1 MMRGAQHREGLISR
15 QGGGGIVFILLCCFL
30 GGVALFY
37 VYGGVG
43 ISYSGSVLLAGASI
57 FFIIPSYRRYV
68 LVFIFGCVFVGIG
81 QGYGMWYEHMHT
93 VSQSALDGVY
103 EGRVSSSPRLY
114 DSYQF
119 FIIEDESGM
128 SIGVL
133 HSLDSGVSY
142 GDRVVL
148 HDDLEPLSSDTM
160 YLKARGVEYVSFFP
174 SNLSIFEGE
183 GSVLRSLYAFRESI
197 VSSLRRVLPFDEA
210 SFAAGTIIGR
220 DSVSFSDDLVEKL
233 IGSGIIHVV
242 ALSGYNVSIVVFII
256 AILFR
261 LFLSRRWSVG
271 MSLLCVWVFVVL
283 VGAEASVVRAAA
295 MASVVLIGTLFS
307 RPQWHWYVMVCVAV
321 GMVLFRPSLLV
332 YDVGFLLSFSA
343 LWGILY
349 CAPRL
354 VGIVSLSSP
363 FLYTLWK
370 IFVETVSAQIG
381 ALPILLFFFS
391 SVSFGGLIANI
402 FILPLI
408 PFIMLGAGIVGVG
421 GIVSWGISSVGVK
434 LLSVL
439 LDMSLWV
446 SNVFSSIGTIDV
458 SFPFI
463 GVVAYYISIVYIIG
477 RYTRSSLYT
486 RIIS

>member
-1 MMRGAQHREGLISR
+1 MF
-15 QGGGGIVFILLCCFL
+15 VLLCCFL

-37 VYGGVG
+37 VYGGIR
-43 ISYSGSVLLAGASI
+43 ISYIGSILLACASI
-57 FFIIPSYRRYV
+57 FFVIPSFRRYV
-68 LVFIFGCVFVGIG
+68 LVVVFGCVFLGIG
-81 QGYGMWYEHMHT
+81 QWYGMWYEYIH
-93 VSQSALDGVY
+93 VVPQSALDGVY
-103 EGRVSSSPRLY
+103 EGSVSSSPRLY

-119 FIIEDESGM
+119 FIVKDDESGM
-128 SIGVL
+128 SIGVFS
-133 HSLDSGVSY
+133 SLDSGVSY
-142 GDRVVL
+142 GDNIVL
-148 HDDLEPLSSDTM
+148 HDELEPLSSDTA
-160 YLKARGVEYVSFFP
+160 YLKARGVDYVSFFP
-174 SNLSIFEGE
+174 SVFSVSEGE

-197 VSSLRRVLPFDEA
+197 VLSLRSVLPFDEA

-242 ALSGYNVSIVVFII
+242 ALSGYNVSVVVFVI
-256 AILFR
+256 ALLFR
-261 LFLSRRWSVG
+261 FFLSRRWSVG

-295 MASVVLIGTLFS
+295 MASIVLIGTLLS

-321 GMVLFRPSLLV
+321 GMVLFRPSILV

-354 VGIVSLSSP
+354 VGIVSWSSS
-363 FLYTLWK
+363 FGYTLWK
-370 IFVETVSAQIG
+370 IFVETLSAQIG

-391 SVSFGGLIANI
+391 SVSFGGLIANVI
-402 FILPLI
+402 ILPLI
-408 PFIMLGAGIVGVG
+408 PFIMLGAGIVGIG
-421 GIVSWGISSVGVK
+421 GLVSWGISYIGS
-434 LLSVL
+434 LFLSVL
-439 LDMSLWV
+439 IDISLWV
-446 SNVFSSIGTIDV
+446 STVCSYIGTIDV

-463 GVVAYYISIVYIIG
+463 GVVAYYVSVVYILG
-477 RYTRSSLYT
+477 RYTRSSVYT